1 MVDWNRLALVP
12 LLIALSAFFVIAEYA
27 VVAIRSSQIVTL
39 RERGHRRVAGALE
52 LLKGDMASAIGAI
65 QICITLMNLLIGWLG
80 EPAMSSLIQFLLQPL
95 GIVIP
100 QAVFD
105 VAAIVIALTI
115 VTLFTVV
122 LSELVPKALTLQ
134 HTLLAARLVAVPML
148 RIRQFIQPLVWVM
161 TGMANLV
168 TRTLGLG
175 RVSIADAAP
184 TLEEIRFIAAEAG
197 DQGTLTPRERLLI
210 LNTLTLGRRT
220 AGQIMVP
227 RVRVAYLDVQKS
239 MAENRRVMNEYL
251 FSRLP
256 LCDGGLDRV
265 VGVVYTK
272 EFLTAYE
279 EQLEDSS
286 VLLLIAR
293 PPVFLPVSVTLDR
306 LLQEFRDR
314 RTHLIFLVDEHGGV
328 AGIVTVN
335 DVVDELIG
343 EMSEE
348 RDSATCPVREESGG
362 WLIDGALP
370 LHELARLTG
379 RTDLPEEQEVNTVG
393 GLLVKQLGRVPAAG
407 AEVLHGSLRLHV
419 LESSAR
425 SVTRLRV
432 TVLEPLQH

>member
-1 MVDWNRLALVP
+1 MVDWNRLVLVP
-12 LLIALSAFFVIAEYA
+12 VLIALNAFFVIAEYA
-27 VVAIRSSQIVTL
+27 VVAIRSSQIATMQS
-39 RERGHRRVAGALE
+39 RGYRRSAAALQA
-52 LLKGDMASAIGAI
+52 LKDDLASAIGAI

-80 EPAMSSLIQFLLQPL
+80 EPAMSGLLHWLLRPL
-95 GIVIP
+95 GEVVP
-100 QAVFD
+100 VAVFD
-105 VAAIVIALTI
+105 AASIAISLTV
-115 VTLFTVV
+115 VTLLTVV

-134 HTLLAARLVAVPML
+134 HTLLAARLVAVPMF
-148 RIRQFIQPLVWVM
+148 RIRQFIQPMVWVM

-168 TRTLGLG
+168 TRSLGLG

-184 TLEEIRFIAAEAG
+184 SVEEIRVIAAEAG
-197 DQGTLTPRERLLI
+197 EQGTLTTRERSLI
-210 LNTLTLGRRT
+210 LNALTLGRRT

-265 VGVVYTK
+265 LGVVYTK

-279 EQLEDSS
+279 EQLEDSG

-293 PPVFLPVSVTLDR
+293 PPVFVPVNVTLDR
-306 LLQEFRDR
+306 LLQEFHDR

-335 DVVDELIG
+335 DVVDEVIG

-348 RDSATCPVREESGG
+348 RDLAMQPVLEDAGG
-362 WLIDGALP
+362 WSVEGAFP
-370 LHELARLTG
+370 LHELGKLTG
-379 RTDLPEEQEVNTVG
+379 QADLPEEPEVNTVG
-393 GLLVKQLGRVPAAG
+393 GLLVKQLGRVPQPG
-407 AEVLHGSLRLHV
+407 AEVLHGPLRLRV
-419 LESSAR
+419 VESTTR
-425 SVTRLRV
+425 SVTRVRV
-432 TVLEPLQH
+432 TVVEQA

>member
-27 VVAIRSSQIVTL
+27 VVVIRSSQIVTL
-39 RERGHRRVAGALE
+39 RERGHRRAAGALE

-306 LLQEFRDR
+306 LLQEFHDR

-348 RDSATCPVREESGG
+348 RDIATRPVREESGG
-362 WLIDGALP
+362 WSIDGALP

-393 GLLVKQLGRVPAAG
+393 GLLVKQLGRVPPAG
-407 AEVLHGSLRLHV
+407 AEVLHGPLRLQV

-432 TVLEPLQH
+432 TVLEPAQR

>member
-1 MVDWNRLALVP
+1 MVDWSRLALVP
-12 LLIALSAFFVIAEYA
+12 LLIALSAFFVVAEYA

-39 RERGHRRVAGALE
+39 RERGHRRAARALE

-80 EPAMSSLIQFLLQPL
+80 EPAMSGLLHWLLRPL
-95 GIVIP
+95 GAVIP
-100 QAVFD
+100 QAVFEG
-105 VAAIVIALTI
+105 AAIAISLTI

-148 RIRQFIQPLVWVM
+148 RIRQFIRPLVWVM
-161 TGMANLV
+161 TGMANAV

-184 TLEEIRFIAAEAG
+184 TVEEIRVIAAEAG
-197 DQGTLTPRERLLI
+197 EQGTLTPRERSLI
-210 LNTLTLGRRT
+210 LNALTLGRRT

-227 RVRVAYLDVQKS
+227 RVRVAYLDVQRS

-293 PPVFLPVSVTLDR
+293 PPVFVPMNVTLDR
-306 LLQEFRDR
+306 LLQEFHDR

-328 AGIVTVN
+328 EGIVTVN
-335 DVVDELIG
+335 DVVDEVIG

-348 RDSATCPVREESGG
+348 RDNPSRTALEETGG
-362 WLIDGALP
+362 WSVDGALP
-370 LHELARLTG
+370 LHELAKLTG
-379 RTDLPEEQEVNTVG
+379 RTDLPEEPEVNTVG
-393 GLLVKQLGRVPAAG
+393 GLLVKQLGRVPPAG
-407 AEVLHGSLRLHV
+407 AEALHGPLRLQV
-419 LESSAR
+419 LESTTT

-432 TVLEPLQH
+432 TILEPKPR